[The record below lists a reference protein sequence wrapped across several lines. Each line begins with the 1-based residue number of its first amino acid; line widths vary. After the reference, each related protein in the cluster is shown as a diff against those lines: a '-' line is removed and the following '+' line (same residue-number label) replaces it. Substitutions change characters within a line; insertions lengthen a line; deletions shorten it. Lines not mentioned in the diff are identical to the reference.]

1 MKYDLASL
9 IQLFKRNYDVQRR
22 SEAFLVTLALALAFV
37 VGASITVVSTSQTV
51 QDIIKSVIR
60 REEKRK
66 VEPPKPVVLPK
77 NVPIKLPEPPKV
89 DKMQKLD
96 QRMVVKKTIDSKLRP
111 KPLTTMRRKEL
122 DFKRLKDM
130 GAGVRGAMYGDYAHR
145 FDVVSS
151 GAGIQATIEQFVVV
165 SYEGGDWDCEFH
177 HHGEKVDLTKGSLP
191 NLIREIERR
200 TNIKVINKVPVAV
213 RADSPEI
220 HKSPFVYFTGHR
232 NFTLT
237 EAEVE
242 NLRTYILQGG
252 AVVANSSLAGRRS
265 RFDEAFRREMKR
277 VIPDYDFKPIGS
289 DHPLFKAFA
298 TFDKI
303 PVGMNYWQEPLEII
317 EIDGRVVVIYNLNN
331 YGGLMLATL
340 DETGQAIKRGVS
352 AEDPTYRWEGP
363 RIWPNTRRLYA
374 NVDDVKTVVDAYVF
388 NINIL
393 AYLLTR

>member
-1 MKYDLASL
+1 MKYSLSSL
-9 IQLFKRNYDVQRR
+9 IEVFKRNYEVQRR
-22 SEAFLVTLALALAFV
+22 SEAFLVTLALAIAFV
-37 VGASITVVSTSQTV
+37 VVASVTVVSTSQTV

-77 NVPIKLPEPPKV
+77 NIPVKLPEPPKV
-89 DKMQKLD
+89 DKLQKLE
-96 QRMVVKKTIDSKLRP
+96 QRMVVKRTIQSRVRP
-111 KPLTTMRRKEL
+111 KPLTAMRRKEL
-122 DFKRLKDM
+122 DFKRSKDL
-130 GAGVRGAMYGDYAHR
+130 GKELRGAMYGDYAHR
-145 FDVVSS
+145 FNVVSS
-151 GAGIQATIEQFVVV
+151 GAGIQATIEQLVVV
-165 SYEGGDWDCEFH
+165 AYEGGDWDCEFH

-200 TNIKVINKVPVAV
+200 TNIKVVNKVPVAV

-232 NFTLT
+232 DFRLT

-242 NLRTYILQGG
+242 NLRTYLLQGG

-277 VIPDYDFKPIGS
+277 VIPDYDFKPIGT
-289 DHPLFKAFA
+289 DHAIFKAFA
-298 TFDKI
+298 TFDRV
-303 PVGMNYWQEPLEII
+303 PVGMNYWQEPLEVI

-331 YGGLMLATL
+331 YGGLMLAAL
-340 DETGQAIKRGVS
+340 DETGQQIKRGLC

-363 RIWPNTRRLYA
+363 RVWMNTRRLYA
-374 NVDDVKTVVDAYVF
+374 NVDDPKTVVDAYVF